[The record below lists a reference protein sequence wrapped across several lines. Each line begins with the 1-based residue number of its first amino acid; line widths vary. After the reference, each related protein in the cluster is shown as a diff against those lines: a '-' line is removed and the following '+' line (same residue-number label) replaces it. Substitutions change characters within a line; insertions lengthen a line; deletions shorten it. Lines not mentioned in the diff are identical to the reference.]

1 MDIYLKVLYKEV
13 SNQFTRGE
21 VQVMARVTV
30 EDCLEKVK
38 GRFDLAVM
46 GARRAK
52 MIQDGSK
59 PLLSTGNKS
68 IVTALR
74 EIAAGKVFFEPRKDE
89 TKEISEEIVDATIE
103 ETKGSEETAPEASQ
117 NNA

>member
-1 MDIYLKVLYKEV
+1 
-13 SNQFTRGE
+13 
-21 VQVMARVTV
+21 MARVTV
-30 EDCLEKVK
+30 EDCLEKVE
-38 GRFDLAVM
+38 GRFDLAIM

-59 PLLSTGNKS
+59 PLLNTGNKS

-89 TKEISEEIVDATIE
+89 TEEASGEIVDAAIE
-103 ETKGSEETAPEASQ
+103 ETLETEKAEGEEAEEKPEIPPSDD
-117 NNA
+117 